1 MEKFTKFLKFAFP
14 LHNKNKKLLYNE
26 RGMDMKDFIEW
37 LGVNEKIAK
46 LVVWIFIIFVMLITT
61 NAMLDSIGFPHYQL
75 TYENFK
81 KINLNKILEYFANWL
96 FIILSFYA
104 IVLLVFEVKQA
115 KRLFKYSIIYL
126 ICNIAFSLAFTKGIA
141 DLFTLLFMLTFSYLY
156 SNKNYKYLVYM
167 VLSLILNTI
176 MQSITY
182 YYKAKFV
189 DYSSLNEFTKGL
201 LFTDYFII
209 MGIIILVKEI
219 YLKKRS
225 EENGKKLVLDR

>member
-75 TYENFK
+75 TYENLKQVDMK
-81 KINLNKILEYFANWL
+81 KIPDFVVS
-96 FIILSFYA
+96 IIFTFFNFYTIA
-104 IVLLVFEVKQA
+104 LLVFRIKDA
-115 KRLFKYSIIYL
+115 RKIIKYSILYL
-126 ICNIAFSLAFTKGIA
+126 LLNGLFTKLLGSGMTQVFIA
-141 DLFTLLFMLTFSYLY
+141 IYMLWFAYIF
-156 SNKNYKYLVYM
+156 SNKKYKY
-167 VLSLILNTI
+167 VLYTLGSLILNAI
-176 MQSITY
+176 IQGITY
-182 YYKAKFV
+182 IYKVQFI
-189 DYSSLNEFTKGL
+189 DYSRVSNLTKLL

-225 EENGKKLVLDR
+225 EKND